1 MNNTRVPMSY
11 PSEQH
16 ASGLS
21 HHTIATITIGA
32 VNTAIA
38 AAQLVL
44 GYLTYKSSRSKM
56 PQYAALHIY
65 QSVS

>member
-1 MNNTRVPMSY
+1 MPY
-11 PSEQH
+11 SENQH
-16 ASGLS
+16 ANGLS
-21 HHTIATITIGA
+21 HHAIATITIGA

-44 GYLTYKSSRSKM
+44 GYLTYKSSRSKI